1 MADEKDSHLDPS
13 NSHDDEASP
22 EDGAT
27 SGSEPHAY
35 DEPPGSTAAP
45 ATKQPSKKR
54 RWPWIVAV
62 VVLLLGAGYVGL
74 AYATQDTM
82 PATLTVEDVDV
93 SGMSAEEAAPVL
105 EEAFAERAEREITV
119 RVADAEEA
127 TATIVPAEAGY
138 SYDVDATLEEL
149 TDLTF
154 NPVALWSRLFGEA
167 HVSAQTQVDEAAAS
181 EAIAGLEEQLSFE
194 PTEGSVVYEG
204 AELDYTEPIDGF
216 TVNAEELDAQLDEVW
231 LTDTQELTAPGD
243 GVDPAVSADQ
253 WEEFVAEIGQPL
265 VAGDYTVNAGD
276 ISTQLTPTQLG
287 SAAEVLAEEPSEAED
302 TGEGGQPI
310 LVLDDEELTD
320 ALAQNNS
327 EFESTNQDATVE
339 LTGSPG
345 SGQPEVVPGS
355 VGRGVDG
362 EQVVEEI
369 LTDLNGEQS
378 RTITVEL
385 QEMEPEITT
394 EQAEAWDVN
403 HVVAE
408 YATPYPPED
417 GPRTAN
423 LRVGADR
430 INGTVIMPGEEFNLN
445 ALLAPVTEA
454 NGYYQSGVVESGV
467 TTTAVGGGLSQIATM
482 AYNAGFLGGM
492 EIVEHKPH
500 SRWFDRYPQGRES
513 TYWEGQINVRWA
525 NDTDAP
531 VIIEMWLQDN
541 QVHTRL
547 WGSDYYDVE
556 TSTSDPYNYTASPT
570 IRSSGDGCIS
580 ERGGREGFTVD
591 VHRTKTPPN
600 GEAVRES
607 WSWAYSGWPTVICE

>member
-1 MADEKDSHLDPS
+1 MRQSMVPTHQHDLARLHHLRVRILQDL
-13 NSHDDEASP
+13 DD
-22 EDGAT
+22 
-27 SGSEPHAY
+27 
-35 DEPPGSTAAP
+35 
-45 ATKQPSKKR
+45 
-54 RWPWIVAV
+54 VC
-62 VVLLLGAGYVGL
+62 
-74 AYATQDTM
+74 
-82 PATLTVEDVDV
+82 
-93 SGMSAEEAAPVL
+93 VL
-105 EEAFAERAEREITV
+105 ESRRHVAPLRATGASVLV
-119 RVADAEEA
+119 RGIDEQHRA
-127 TATIVPAEAGY
+127 
-138 SYDVDATLEEL
+138 
-149 TDLTF
+149 
-154 NPVALWSRLFGEA
+154 PVALEDRGA
-167 HVSAQTQVDEAAAS
+167 RDQHAVCEAARVELYNRI
-181 EAIAGLEEQLSFE
+181 EARQDAAIRIRHRHDHPRTARRRIDHRVHRLDPACERLAREGGERDPCATTDREMADRPLQHLYLEPDRIDVGDRQPRELLAMAGLAAVALLRLELEDDQL
-194 PTEGSVVYEG
+194 
-204 AELDYTEPIDGF
+204 L
-216 TVNAEELDAQLDEVW
+216 
-231 LTDTQELTAPGD
+231 
-243 GVDPAVSADQ
+243 
-253 WEEFVAEIGQPL
+253 
-265 VAGDYTVNAGD
+265 
-276 ISTQLTPTQLG
+276 
-287 SAAEVLAEEPSEAED
+287 AAEVLVEEPSEATAETDEAETAETED
-302 TGEGGQPI
+302 TTDGPQPV
-310 LVLDDEELTD
+310 LVLDDEQLTD

-327 EFESTNQDATVE
+327 EFASTNQDATVE

-362 EQVVEEI
+362 EQVVDEI
-369 LTDLNGEQS
+369 LADLNGEQS

-385 QEMEPEITT
+385 QEIEPEITT
-394 EQAEAWDVN
+394 EDAEAWDVN
-403 HVVAE
+403 HVQAE

-492 EIVEHKPH
+492 DIVEHKPH

-531 VIIEMWLQDN
+531 VIVEMWLADN

-556 TSTSDPYNYTASPT
+556 TSTSDPYNHTASPT
-570 IRSSGDGCIS
+570 IRSSDDECIP

-591 VHRTKTPPN
+591 VHRTKTPP
-600 GEAVRES
+600 GGDPIRES